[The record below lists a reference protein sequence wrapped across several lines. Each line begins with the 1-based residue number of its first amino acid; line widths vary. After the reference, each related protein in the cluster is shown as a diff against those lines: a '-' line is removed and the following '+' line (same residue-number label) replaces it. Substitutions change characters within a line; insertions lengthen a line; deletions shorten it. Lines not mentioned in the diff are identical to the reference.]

1 MNHRLSWIPLLVVA
15 IALWHSSSLQ
25 ADTGPSAVA
34 PEDTTNAPAAASPSD
49 VNSTPTSS
57 TAKEAKAAPKHHSSA
72 ARATTD
78 APSSGTYTVAAGDTL
93 WDLSKKF
100 GTSIRQLKKLNH
112 LTKDRLHPGQVL
124 KVPGKKSTATKK
136 PAKKAKTVADD
147 TYRHA
152 EPVQDFDLPASNFAS
167 CPVPIDS
174 GDAPETSADNPPPM
188 SPPSSKV
195 TIAKAKPALAKP
207 TAIPTTA
214 LTNSHGRRISSPSTA
229 RPLTS
234 STLAATT
241 PAVSKP
247 VDHGFFN
254 FFYSPPPTT
263 ADWGAR
269 FTQAAR
275 QLGDEGI
282 SYDDDWCPPGES
294 HSWTMDCS
302 NTARYLYKATTGI
315 QLPRTASDQYYY
327 LHLQN
332 KAWDVPQLASGFA
345 DTGYL
350 RQNLKAGDLLFWE
363 NTYKPDRQ
371 PPITHVMI
379 FLGANAR
386 GEWIMAGSQSSRG
399 GEHNRRHGGPDIY
412 VFNPSQPCG
421 GYRTWMGLVHHQGKF
436 CAFGRPLEADKA
448 KLAVAAN
455 D

>member
-1 MNHRLSWIPLLVVA
+1 MNHRLPWIPFLVVSV
-15 IALWHSSSLQ
+15 ALGRITPLP

-34 PEDTTNAPAAASPSD
+34 PEDTTNAPAASASSD
-49 VNSTPTSS
+49 VNSTPNSS
-57 TAKEAKAAPKHHSSA
+57 TATQAKPAPKHHPSPAKTS
-72 ARATTD
+72 T
-78 APSSGTYTVAAGDTL
+78 PVLSSGTYTVAAGDTL

-112 LTKDRLHPGQVL
+112 LTKDRLRPGQVL
-124 KVPGKKSTATKK
+124 KVPGKKSTATRK
-136 PAKKAKTVADD
+136 PVKKAKTVAEA

-152 EPVQDFDLPASNFAS
+152 EPVQDFDLPASTFAS

-174 GDAPETSADNPPPM
+174 GDAPETTADNP
-188 SPPSSKV
+188 SPLAPSSKV
-195 TIAKAKPALAKP
+195 KAPQSRPALASATVAEP
-207 TAIPTTA
+207 LPDSNHRAV
-214 LTNSHGRRISSPSTA
+214 PSTSTG
-229 RPLTS
+229 RPSTS
-234 STLAATT
+234 RTLVAAS
-241 PAVSKP
+241 PGASKP
-247 VDHGFFN
+247 VNHGFFN

-263 ADWGAR
+263 VDWGAR

-275 QLGDEGI
+275 ELGDEGI
-282 SYDDDWCPPGES
+282 SYNADWCPPGES

-302 NTARYLYKATTGI
+302 NTTRYLYKTTTGI

-332 KAWDVPQLASGFA
+332 KAWDVPQLANGFA
-345 DTGYL
+345 DTNYL

-379 FLGANAR
+379 FLGSNAR

-412 VFNPSQPCG
+412 VFNPSKPCG
-421 GYRTWMGLVHHQGKF
+421 GYRTWLGLVHHQGKF